1 MYRFSFFRIFI
12 HPMNLLKILFSITLV
27 CIFGVTNAQ
36 TTMQF
41 KGVVM
46 NGFTHEPI
54 PYASLRWK
62 IAKNGV
68 ICDSLGNYT
77 ISKSAYPND
86 SIIVRYVGFDATR
99 FSTGDIKKLNYK
111 LTLENLSLNEGVI
124 VKSRFNKGDRWWKL
138 VVKNKEKNNPYTY
151 SKYNCEIYNKLELD
165 LNNVNRNSFSN
176 IPFLKPFSF
185 ILDNIDSISDEKPFL
200 PFLMTETLSDYYYS
214 KNPDK
219 TKEIV
224 KASQSR
230 GVKNETVMQLL
241 GSINQN
247 INIYDNYIKLLGKEF
262 ISPISDFGNKF
273 YKYRGADTQYIKGQ
287 KVLHLLFVPQSE
299 GENTF
304 IGDAWIDADTWAVHK
319 ITLNI
324 SKTADINFVNRLNIY
339 QEFEKL
345 STGKQIFTRDRL
357 TADFSPFP
365 KDKLTLI
372 VRKSNS
378 YQKFNFDEAK
388 VNEEIGKN
396 KKTNEIVYLEDA
408 SQQNQNFWIINRHEG
423 LTKNEKNILNMID
436 TLKSIPLFKE
446 YVRNFEFL
454 VDGHRKFGPIEIGPW
469 YKWISGNQLEKTR
482 LRFDLGTTEQFSK
495 NIRIYGYL
503 AYGTRDEKFKENIGV
518 IYKFKNIK
526 GVSTEVSYLNDLD
539 NGRVRFGEDDIT
551 TDNIFSQAFRRP
563 GIPQKFLGI
572 EEYKFSINKEWE
584 SGLSNNLILNRI
596 DYEPFT
602 PLPNRNSF
610 TDGRI
615 VSSSIL
621 YRIRYAP
628 GERKIETNR
637 RKIRFKGNKPIYE
650 FYISQAIDGLVGS
663 NYNFTKLHASISQ
676 RVRVPNFGTINYNVY
691 GGKILGDS
699 LPFMLLELH
708 PGNEVFVY
716 NRNGFNLMNR
726 FEYYSDSY
734 AGFQFEH
741 NIEKKLINLIPFL
754 RKTKIRQFWNIKG
767 VWGGMKS
774 SNRLFNRTELG
785 TYQLRSLREH
795 TYLEYGTGFDN
806 ILKFFRIDFVWRQAP
821 PYLPNYSATKMQPV
835 QNFGVFGSFR
845 LQF

>member
-1 MYRFSFFRIFI
+1 MKLRFALFFILSTFFI
-12 HPMNLLKILFSITLV
+12 GFV
-27 CIFGVTNAQ
+27 NAQ
-36 TTMQF
+36 TNAHI

-54 PYASLRWK
+54 PYASLKWK
-62 IAKNGV
+62 IAKTGV
-68 ICDSLGNYT
+68 ICDSLGNYN
-77 ISKSAYPND
+77 IIKSSNPKD
-86 SIIVRYVGFDATR
+86 SVIVKYVGFEATK
-99 FSTGDIKKLNYK
+99 FSINDIERLNYK
-111 LTLENLSLNEGVI
+111 LTLENLTTNEGVT
-124 VKSRFNKGDRWWKL
+124 VKSKFNKGDRWWKL

-151 SKYNCEIYNKLELD
+151 SKYYCEIYNKLELD

-185 ILDNIDSISDEKPFL
+185 ILDNIDSVTDEKPFL

-224 KASQSR
+224 KASQSH
-230 GVKNETVMQLL
+230 GIKSEPVMQLL

-262 ISPISDFGNKF
+262 ISPISDFGNNF

-287 KVLHLLFVPQSE
+287 KVLHLLFVPQNE

-304 IGDAWIDADTWAVHK
+304 IGDAWIDADTWAIHK

-324 SKTADINFVNRLNIY
+324 SKTADVNFVNRLNIY

-345 STGKQIFTRDRL
+345 ANGKQIFSRDRL

-372 VRKSNS
+372 LRKSNS
-378 YQKFNFDEAK
+378 YQKFNFDANK
-388 VNEEIGKN
+388 VNETIEKN
-396 KKTNEIVYLEDA
+396 KKANEVVYLPDA
-408 SQQNQNFWIINRHEG
+408 TLQNQHFWNSNRHES
-423 LTKNEKNILNMID
+423 LNKNEKNILNLID

-446 YVRNFEFL
+446 YTRNVEFII
-454 VDGHRKFGPIEIGPW
+454 DGHRKYGPIEIGPW
-469 YKWISGNQLEKTR
+469 FKWISGNQLEKTR

-495 NIRIYGYL
+495 NWRLYGYL
-503 AYGTRDEKFKENIGV
+503 AYGMRDKKFKENLGV
-518 IYKFKNIK
+518 IYKFKNVK
-526 GVSTEVSYLNDLD
+526 GLSTELSYLNDLD
-539 NGRVRFGEDDIT
+539 NGRVRFSEDDIT

-563 GIPQKFLGI
+563 EIPQKFLGI
-572 EEYKFSINKEWE
+572 KEYKFSLNKEWE
-584 SGLSNNLILNRI
+584 SGISNNFIINRI
-596 DYEPFT
+596 DYEPYT
-602 PLPNRNSF
+602 PLPNKNSF
-610 TDGRI
+610 TDGKI
-615 VSSSIL
+615 VNATFL
-621 YRIRYAP
+621 YRFRYAP

-650 FYISQAIDGLVGS
+650 LNVSQAINGLIGS
-663 NYNFTKLHASISQ
+663 KYNFTKLHASISQ
-676 RVRVPNFGTINYNVY
+676 RVRVPNFGTISYNVY
-691 GGKILGDS
+691 GGKIYGDS

-708 PGNEVFVY
+708 PGNEVYVY

-726 FEYYSDSY
+726 FEYYSDTY
-734 AGFQFEH
+734 GGFQFEH
-741 NIEKKLINLIPFL
+741 NFEKKLINLIPFL

-767 VWGGMKS
+767 VWGNMNAA
-774 SNRLFNRTELG
+774 NRVFNRTELG
-785 TYQLRSLREH
+785 TYQLRSLRDH

-806 ILKFFRIDFVWRQAP
+806 IFKFFRIDFVWREAP
-821 PYLPNYSATKMQPV
+821 PYLPGYSATRMQPV